1 MTRKLFIFFF
11 LAVFSFSV
19 YGQDSRA
26 YQSRWQTRTLV
37 SANIPITRLLQ
48 GAETD
53 YLLIYDDNSFS
64 WQVLSLTYFFHQRW
78 GVDFSFQHL
87 TSSSGQLRR
96 NRDDYFAASIQARVG
111 ENYYVLDARAA
122 LYRVFLNDFARGFLG
137 IVYRFE
143 TDRFYAHPRFA
154 IGLTRFH
161 TDAYI
166 RAPIFLP
173 EVGKAYL
180 KRKNSNITYRLCY
193 TRDDLFAHNFT
204 LAPSVS
210 FGYKLTN
217 RLFLNADI
225 MFSYFRPNIVYE
237 KTKTNLFTNRSS
249 VQRFEYRNGV
259 ASLSLGMGLVFV
271 IW

>member
-1 MTRKLFIFFF
+1 MMRKLFIFFF

-26 YQSRWQTRTLV
+26 YQSRWQTRFLAG
-37 SANIPITRLLQ
+37 ANIPITGLLQ

-53 YLLIYDDNSFS
+53 YLLVYDDNSFS

-87 TSSSGQLRR
+87 TSSSSQLRR
-96 NRDDYFAASIQARVG
+96 IRDDSFAASIQARVG

-122 LYRVFLNDFARGFLG
+122 LDRVFLNDFARGFLG

-143 TDRFYAHPRFA
+143 TGRFYAYPRFA

-161 TDAYI
+161 TD
-166 RAPIFLP
+166 
-173 EVGKAYL
+173 VGSADL
-180 KRKNSNITYRLCY
+180 KRKNSNITYRLHY
-193 TRDDLFAHNFT
+193 TSNEVFAHNFT
-204 LAPSVS
+204 LAPSIS

-237 KTKTNLFTNRSS
+237 KTRTNLFTNRST
-249 VQRFEYRNGV
+249 VERFNYRRGV
-259 ASLSLGMGLVFV
+259 SSLSLGAGLIFV
-271 IW
+271 IR

>member
-1 MTRKLFIFFF
+1 MIRKLLIFFF

-37 SANIPITRLLQ
+37 GTNIPITRLLQ

-53 YLLIYDDNSFS
+53 YLLEFDNNSFC
-64 WQVLSLTYFFHQRW
+64 WQISVSYFFHKRW
-78 GVDFSFQHL
+78 GAEFSFHL
-87 TSSSGQLRR
+87 NTSSQMRQR
-96 NRDDYFAASIQARVG
+96 NDNFIAGMQSRYGD
-111 ENYYVLDARAA
+111 NYYVSARTGN
-122 LYRVFLNDFARGFLG
+122 LYRFDSFNRGLLG
-137 IVYRFE
+137 IIYRFE
-143 TDRFYAHPRFA
+143 TDRFYVYPRFA
-154 IGLTRFH
+154 IGVTNFWADWGS
-161 TDAYI
+161 TN
-166 RAPIFLP
+166 
-173 EVGKAYL
+173 L
-180 KRKNSNITYRLCY
+180 KRKNANIVYEIKYQNSRVRGLALASPT
-193 TRDDLFAHNFT
+193 DHFT

-237 KTKTNLFTNRSS
+237 RTKTNLFTNESS

-259 ASLSLGMGLVFV
+259 ASLSLGVGLVFV
-271 IW
+271 IR

>member
-1 MTRKLFIFFF
+1 MMRRLYIFFF

-78 GVDFSFQHL
+78 GVEFSFQPL
-87 TSSSGQLRR
+87 TSSTSQLRR
-96 NRDDYFAASIQARVG
+96 IRDDDFAASIQARYG
-111 ENYYVLDARAA
+111 ENYYVLNARAV
-122 LYRVFLNDFARGFLG
+122 YERMFPSEFARGFLG
-137 IVYRFE
+137 VVYRFE
-143 TDRFYAHPRFA
+143 TNRFYVYPRFA
-154 IGLTRFH
+154 IGLTYFH
-161 TDAYI
+161 TDSGNAD
-166 RAPIFLP
+166 
-173 EVGKAYL
+173 L
-180 KRKNSNITYRLCY
+180 KRRNSNITYSLRY
-193 TRDDLFAHNFT
+193 TRNQWSEHHFT

-237 KTKTNLFTNRSS
+237 RTKTNLFRNESS
-249 VQRFEYRNGV
+249 VQRFDYRNGV
-259 ASLSLGMGLVFV
+259 ASLSLGVGLVFV
-271 IW
+271 IR